1 MSKFI
6 NVTATASDM
15 FAPDTMVINCNL
27 TLKGESYEGLTNEY
41 ANEHKLFVSEL
52 KNLTKR
58 TLKQRNYSV
67 SVNKEYENN
76 HYVDKGLVLRS
87 DLEIILP
94 INYNL
99 LNDIIRLIGKHNA
112 ISVSVSYQ
120 LAKSEQFS
128 KQLIAKAIKTARQKA
143 DIIAEAS
150 GLVISDIANIT
161 YQQGERAMAYAM
173 RAVSNDV
180 DFSAKEIRLSE
191 SVVVEYEVI

>member
-99 LNDIIRLIGKHNA
+99 LNDIISLIGEHNA